1 MDWNESFA
9 QFPRVS
15 QAYKIALSSLSLS
28 LDNLKV
34 WGFLLAFAF
43 RNKDSCGQLD
53 GEVKT
58 GGLEAGLDRRAYE
71 LPGTRRTHGTQGTL
85 KEFELKIRRSLK
97 HFCVHTEGFL
107 R

>member
-28 LDNLKV
+28 
-34 WGFLLAFAF
+34 
-43 RNKDSCGQLD
+43 GQLK